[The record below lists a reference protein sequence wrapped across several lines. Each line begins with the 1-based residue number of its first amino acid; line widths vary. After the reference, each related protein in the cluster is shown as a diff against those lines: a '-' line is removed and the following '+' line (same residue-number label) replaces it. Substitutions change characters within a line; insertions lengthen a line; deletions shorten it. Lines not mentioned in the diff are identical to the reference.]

1 MKLLYLVP
9 SVNQA
14 GGVAR
19 VLANKTNYFIQNFG
33 YEVHIMTQNKGQ
45 EHPFFEFNT
54 QIVWHDIERKGHFL
68 RAIYTYKKQLQ
79 KIISQVHPDCII
91 VADNGLKG
99 YLVPSLI
106 GNRIPIVF
114 ESHGSKYV
122 NERPF
127 TFSFLSKVWFRIG
140 TCIKEW
146 GAKTFDAFVVLN
158 KESAQEWNSKN
169 SAVIANPLS
178 FKSEELAPLETKK
191 VLAISRNS
199 YEKGLDRLLEIWS
212 LVFQKYPDWKLDIYG
227 TLSPDE
233 NLIPLANAL
242 GIASTVRFYPPV
254 LEVTTLYANASM
266 LVMTSRS
273 EGLGL
278 VLLEAMASGL
288 PCVAYDCPVGPRSII
303 TDAVNGFLVEDGNA
317 IAFSEKLA
325 LLFEDED
332 LRKKLGAI
340 ARQSVSKYDL
350 DAIMLQWKTLF
361 ERLQQT
367 QIPQLVPVK
376 KEQ

>member
-14 GGVAR
+14 GGVAK
-19 VLANKTNYFIQNFG
+19 VLATKTDYFIQNFE
-33 YEVHIMTQNKGQ
+33 YEVHIMTQNKGY
-45 EHPFFEFNT
+45 ETPFFEFNA

-68 RAIYTYKKQLQ
+68 SAIYAYKKQLQ
-79 KIISQVHPDCII
+79 TIISQVQPDSII

-99 YLVPSLI
+99 YFVPSLI
-106 GNRIPIVF
+106 GKRLPLVF

-122 NERPF
+122 NERSF
-127 TFSFLSKVWFRIG
+127 TFPFLSRLWFLIG
-140 TCIKEW
+140 VSVKKW

-158 KESAQEWNSKN
+158 RESAQEWNSKN
-169 SAVIANPLS
+169 SMIIANPLS
-178 FKSEELAPLETKK
+178 FKSEGPALLDAKK
-191 VLAISRNS
+191 VLAVSRNS

-227 TLSPDE
+227 TLSPEE

-242 GIASTVRFYPPV
+242 GIASSVRFYPPV
-254 LEVTTLYANASM
+254 SEVAKLYANASM

-303 TDAVNGFLVEDGNA
+303 TDGVNGFLVEDGNA

-325 LLFEDED
+325 LLFEDKD
-332 LRKKLGAI
+332 LRKKLGAS
-340 ARQSVSKYDL
+340 ARQSVSEYDL

-361 ERLQQT
+361 ECLQ
-367 QIPQLVPVK
+367 
-376 KEQ
+376 

>member
-14 GGVAR
+14 GGVAK
-19 VLANKTNYFIQNFG
+19 VLATKTDYFIQNFE
-33 YEVHIMTQNKGQ
+33 YEVHIMTQNKGY

-54 QIVWHDIERKGHFL
+54 QIVWHDIERKGYFL
-68 RAIYTYKKQLQ
+68 SAIYAYKKQLQ
-79 KIISQVHPDCII
+79 KIISQVQPDSII

-99 YLVPSLI
+99 YLVPFLI
-106 GNRIPIVF
+106 GKNSPVIF
-114 ESHGSKYV
+114 ECHGSKYV

-127 TFSFLSKVWFRIG
+127 TFSFLSRLWFLIG
-140 TCIKEW
+140 VSVKKW

-169 SAVIANPLS
+169 SMIIANPLS
-178 FKSEELAPLETKK
+178 FKSEGPALLDAKK
-191 VLAISRNS
+191 VLAVSRNS
-199 YEKGLDRLLEIWS
+199 YEKGLDRVLEIWS

-227 TLSPDE
+227 TLSPEE

-242 GIASTVRFYPPV
+242 GIASSVRFYPPV
-254 LEVTTLYANASM
+254 SEVATLYANASM

-303 TDAVNGFLVEDGNA
+303 TDGVNGFLVEDGNA
-317 IAFSEKLA
+317 IDFSEKLA
-325 LLFEDED
+325 LLFEDKD
-332 LRKKLGAI
+332 LRKKLGAN
-340 ARQSVSKYDL
+340 ARQSVSEYDL

-361 ERLQQT
+361 ERLQ
-367 QIPQLVPVK
+367 
-376 KEQ
+376 